1 MEITGGNRILS
12 ADRGRKEVIIS
23 RLSGGMIRQTSALV
37 FAEGNMTEI
46 TLLQAELLFTLIW
59 LACRIVVWIR
69 KRRIDWKREAV
80 LLLMFV
86 NLAVI
91 IRFVFFPMSR
101 VNGKVQPLRFDPS
114 AVFPFKL
121 NLIPFVH
128 ISEYDSKKELLLNL
142 IGNTAMFIPTGVILP
157 IIYKKLNTFWKVIG
171 VGALISLCIEMI
183 QLPFFERTS
192 DVDDLL
198 LNTLGVAIG
207 CLVYKLVLKL
217 IKSRR

>member
-1 MEITGGNRILS
+1 
-12 ADRGRKEVIIS
+12 
-23 RLSGGMIRQTSALV
+23 
-37 FAEGNMTEI
+37 MTEI
-46 TLLQAELLFTLIW
+46 SLLQLELLFALIW

-101 VNGKVQPLRFDPS
+101 VNGKVQSLRFDPA

-121 NLIPFVH
+121 NLLPFVH
-128 ISEYDSKKELLLNL
+128 LLEYDSKKEMLLNV

-157 IIYKKLNTFWKVIG
+157 IISKKLKTFWRVIG
-171 VGALISLCIEMI
+171 VGALISLCIEII

-192 DVDDLL
+192 DIDDLL

-207 CLVYKLVLKL
+207 YLIYKLVLKL
-217 IKSRR
+217 IKRRR

>member
-1 MEITGGNRILS
+1 
-12 ADRGRKEVIIS
+12 
-23 RLSGGMIRQTSALV
+23 
-37 FAEGNMTEI
+37 MTEI

-59 LACRIVVWIR
+59 LAFRIVVWIR

-171 VGALISLCIEMI
+171 VGALISLCIEIM

>member
-1 MEITGGNRILS
+1 
-12 ADRGRKEVIIS
+12 
-23 RLSGGMIRQTSALV
+23 
-37 FAEGNMTEI
+37 MTEI
-46 TLLQAELLFTLIW
+46 SLLQLELLFAIIW

-69 KRRIDWKREAV
+69 KRRIDWQQEAV

-86 NLAVI
+86 NLSVI
-91 IRFVFFPMSR
+91 IRFVSFPMSR

-128 ISEYDSKKELLLNL
+128 LLEYDSKKELLLNV
-142 IGNTAMFIPTGVILP
+142 IGNTMMFVPTGAILP
-157 IIYKKLNTFWKVIG
+157 IIYQKLNSFGKVIG
-171 VGALISLCIEMI
+171 VGALISLCIEII

-192 DVDDLL
+192 DIDDLL

-207 CLVYKLVLKL
+207 YLIYQLVRKL
-217 IKSRR
+217 IKRRREIPVSRGNKL

>member
-121 NLIPFVH
+121 NLI
-128 ISEYDSKKELLLNL
+128 
-142 IGNTAMFIPTGVILP
+142 GNTAMFIPTGVILP

-171 VGALISLCIEMI
+171 VGALISLCIEIM